1 MTTVR
6 QLINRSLR
14 LLAVR
19 QTGENPTSVEAQDA
33 MEALNGMLNAWAGL
47 GIDLEFLAFTDL
59 TQAVPYA
66 EDHISAFAYNL
77 AIEIAPEYGVEPPDA
92 VISRAQTYFKMLP
105 LQYPANSSGVSAAS
119 IASMHSIPPWR

>member
-1 MTTVR
+1 
-6 QLINRSLR
+6 
-14 LLAVR
+14 
-19 QTGENPTSVEAQDA
+19 

-92 VISRAQTYFKMLP
+92 VISRAQTYFKMLQT
-105 LQYPANSSGVSAAS
+105 QYCDPDILTIDPALMPVFNANS
-119 IASMHSIPPWR
+119 WTL